1 LRVEH
6 RANRETKA
14 RTSAVPPG
22 IIRAMRSG
30 GTRTASVIG
39 ALVLAAIA
47 VYLVG
52 VVGSTAQAQDA
63 GEGTSQQAADPSR
76 DAEAR
81 GLFDAGRTAFEAGR
95 YADAL
100 GYFTRAHELSAR
112 PALLF
117 NIGSAHDR
125 LRHDA
130 DALIAFEAYLRTV
143 PDARNRAEV
152 EARIA
157 LLREAVAERERE
169 RERAAA
175 ARVNEGDDTAER
187 TPSAGPSSGGR
198 LFTWVAGGLALA
210 SAAVATWAWVD
221 ANSRYSELEDG
232 CYALRGMCTDAE
244 IDDSG
249 VATRVTLTN
258 VFGVVALVALAG
270 AVTLFFLEAPD
281 AEDATAAHASIGV
294 SIGRV
299 ELRGAF

>member
-1 LRVEH
+1 M
-6 RANRETKA
+6 
-14 RTSAVPPG
+14 SAF
-22 IIRAMRSG
+22 AAAAA
-30 GTRTASVIG
+30 TIG
-39 ALVLAAIA
+39 AMKSGATRAASMVAVLVVTAIA
-47 VYLVG
+47 VCVLG
-52 VVGSTAQAQDA
+52 VTAMTAQAQAA
-63 GEGTSQQAADPSR
+63 GARTSQQATDPSR

-117 NIGSAHDR
+117 NIGTSHDR

-130 DALIAFEAYLRTV
+130 DALIAFEAYLQSV

-169 RERAAA
+169 RAADPG
-175 ARVNEGDDTAER
+175 VGDGADSGETPEAER
-187 TPSAGPSSGGR
+187 SSGR
-198 LFTWVAGGLALA
+198 LFTWIAGGVALA
-210 SAAVATWAWVD
+210 SAAVATWAWID
-221 ANSRYSELEDG
+221 ANSRYSDLEDG
-232 CYALRGMCTDAE
+232 CYAMRGTCTDAE

-281 AEDATAAHASIGV
+281 ENDATAAHASIGV
-294 SIGRV
+294 GLGRV
-299 ELRGAF
+299 ELRGGF